1 MDLMHLSDWLPTLY
15 GRAGGDVDMLLD
27 TDGYDMW
34 PTLSEGKASPRQ
46 ELVHNIDPTS
56 WTSAIRYQQWKLL
69 VNESK
74 NMFFFLLLFKCSFD
88 QNLVILNC
96 SKRTQV
102 PVCSKGGLDDAIYR
116 INHYPDE

>member
-1 MDLMHLSDWLPTLY
+1 MDLMHLADWLPTLY
-15 GRAGGDVDMLLD
+15 VRAGGNVNDVLN

-46 ELVHNIDPTS
+46 ELVHNIDPVS

-74 NMFFFLLLFKCSFD
+74 EVLLFFSKENWGSFV
-88 QNLVILNC
+88 NLE
-96 SKRTQV
+96 KM
-102 PVCSKGGLDDAIYR
+102 P
-116 INHYPDE
+116 P

>member
-15 GRAGGDVDMLLD
+15 GRAGGNISDVLK

-46 ELVHNIDPTS
+46 ELVHNIDPVS

-74 NMFFFLLLFKCSFD
+74 DMLFFLS
-88 QNLVILNC
+88 I
-96 SKRTQV
+96 
-102 PVCSKGGLDDAIYR
+102 GI
-116 INHYPDE
+116 